1 MHKVCFEKQ
10 SSLLGTKAEEWRN
23 VGSWLEL
30 GGGGAMVRAVSILF
44 VLLLFVA
51 YLPKLVHLLLD
62 TGLGESLEAL
72 PYRFSFSSGV
82 GRINLID
89 DRFQSS
95 GNSWARWPE
104 VVTFLGITWIDA
116 ICN

>member
-1 MHKVCFEKQ
+1 ME
-10 SSLLGTKAEEWRN
+10 N

-30 GGGGAMVRAVSILF
+30 GGGGAMVRAVTILL
-44 VLLLFVA
+44 VSLLFVT
-51 YLPKLVHLLLD
+51 YPPELVHLLLD

-72 PYRFSFSSGV
+72 PYRFSFSSGI
-82 GRINLID
+82 GGINLID

-104 VVTFLGITWIDA
+104 VVTFLGITRIDS